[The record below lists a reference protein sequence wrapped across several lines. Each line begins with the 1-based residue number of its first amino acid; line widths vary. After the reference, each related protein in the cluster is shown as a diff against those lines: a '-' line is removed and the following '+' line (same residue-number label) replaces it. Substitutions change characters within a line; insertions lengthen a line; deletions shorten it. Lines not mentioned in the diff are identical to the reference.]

1 MVPAYQ
7 PSPVTLRARCGCLV
21 RGSCGYRA
29 ARAKP
34 IRLGP
39 RFTCSW
45 VAVCGRR
52 HPAEARR
59 SPFSVALSAI
69 SPALSDEFGETD
81 AVFSGDHL
89 GCFFANHDRGRVGV
103 AADYRRHDA
112 GIRYP

>member
-1 MVPAYQ
+1 MSDDTDLDIVRRAYAKQ
-7 PSPVTLRARCGCLV
+7 IMANFS
-21 RGSCGYRA
+21 GYRP

-45 VAVCGRR
+45 VAVCGCR
-52 HPAEARR
+52 HPAAVRH
-59 SPFSVALSAI
+59 SPFPVALSAI

-89 GCFFANHDRGRVGV
+89 GCFLANHDRGRVGV
-103 AADYRRHDA
+103 AADYRWHDA
-112 GIRYP
+112 GIRHP